1 MIYKGMSDPLINMMV
16 ADRYAVQSL
25 LGEGGMARV
34 YLAEQ
39 KELDRQIALKILP
52 PHISA
57 KSETKKKRF
66 LHEAKAA
73 SRVNHP
79 NAALIFDYGEWGEYL
94 YIAMELVP
102 GIALADIVLGQGAMQ
117 PERIVRLLSQVCS
130 ALHAYHS
137 VGVLHRDL
145 KPENI
150 MLTGSEDDEVAKLVD
165 FGLAL
170 LNDDQHERLTREGSV
185 AGTPLYMAPEQCRGK
200 DLDARSDVYA
210 LGIVLYEMLCGE
222 LPFEGDSTMD
232 ILVQQLYNEPV
243 PPSKR
248 HKNTHPGLEEICLK
262 ALAKKPEH
270 RFQSTLEMK
279 LAIDE
284 VLSGLSTSSEFIRKG
299 AANPGNRR
307 ERAAALGL
315 PTEAPTEPISNEQGY
330 TNQSVLIMVV
340 ESKIVEFS
348 DSVTARIRALGYQT
362 TSCESFDQFQS
373 IRTELLGAS
382 VLVVDLRHSKDQMI
396 PAFIKLD
403 PPLHSTWESIAV
415 GSGRDIDE
423 MLDAKR
429 NGFDHFV
436 PGNRLSA
443 LLPKTLRRCAR
454 KVRQHRASQQLGPIT

>member
-1 MIYKGMSDPLINMMV
+1 MSDPIINAVV
-16 ADRYAVQSL
+16 AGRYTVQSL

-57 KSETKKKRF
+57 KSDTKKKRF

-73 SRVNHP
+73 SRVMHQ

-102 GIALADIVLGQGAMQ
+102 GIALADIVLGKGAMQ
-117 PERIVRLLSQVCS
+117 PERIVRILSQVCA
-130 ALHAYHS
+130 ALHAYHK

-150 MLTGSEDDEVAKLVD
+150 MLTGTGADETAKLVD

-170 LNDDQHERLTREGSV
+170 LNDEQHERLTREGSV

-232 ILVQQLYNEPV
+232 ILVQQLYNDPV
-243 PPSKR
+243 APSKR
-248 HKNTHPGLEEICLK
+248 NPKTHPGLEAVALK
-262 ALAKKPEH
+262 ALAKKPEA
-270 RFQSTLEMK
+270 RFQSTLAMQQ
-279 LAIDE
+279 AIDKVFDTPGTPAE
-284 VLSGLSTSSEFIRKG
+284 IERKG
-299 AANPGNRR
+299 GANPGNRR

-315 PTEAPTEPISNEQGY
+315 PTEAPTEPIS
-330 TNQSVLIMVV
+330 LDMVEHYSS
-340 ESKIVEFS
+340 ESATFIIVERPQEDFS
-348 DSVTARIRALGYQT
+348 DTITARIRALGYQT
-362 TSCESFDQFQS
+362 KVCDSLTTL
-373 IRTELLGAS
+373 RTIIPSLPSTS
-382 VLVVDLRHSKDQMI
+382 VLVVDIREDSKKNLS
-396 PAFIKLD
+396 AFAKMADVIVD
-403 PPLHSTWESIAV
+403 DWECVAI
-415 GSGRDIDE
+415 GNGRDIE
-423 MLDAKR
+423 EILAAKR
-429 NGFDHFV
+429 NGFDQFV
-436 PGNRLSA
+436 PDNRLSA
-443 LLPKTLRRCAR
+443 QLPKTLRRCAR
-454 KVRQHRASQQLGPIT
+454 KLRTHRASVQLAANAG